1 MEEAGDASAALDPKF
16 APLLLFGGHGDA
28 TFLYSVPTRA
38 LLPMP
43 TPTRAGDGG
52 VDDMMRCHRWWT
64 TAQGWLLMARRGSP
78 CTFLWDP
85 FTGRRVGLP
94 PDHDGT
100 VLAAEGSHRRRCL
113 LSCCGPMD
121 PTSCTVLVID
131 LAYPELWYCRPGDN
145 HWVKL
150 HQQPY
155 QYRNPAHR
163 DAIIR
168 FLRKFTAID
177 GKFYTELHTGNVG
190 VLEFLPEVAFTK
202 IAVHD
207 DDRRPAVYKKRTTC
221 FVESNG
227 ELHSV
232 VFSHPIGCDRIVARV
247 GVYRLSINAA
257 ATQEQRSAAWVKV
270 DSLGGRAFFVKI
282 GSFGASLDAEGTGL
296 RGNCV
301 YYSVFN
307 GKVLDRVCV
316 VHRLV
321 DIYTSPT
328 SASTSS
334 SCPVHLRLDH
344 PFKRPTTT
352 TSATDRL
359 RARVYAIKLWVA
371 AASTP
376 WAAVPLPMVHTSIGC
391 CNTERCPSQHGLT
404 AGGLLAAASTWSCSC
419 AVLSDHSFAAFVVFI
434 AVRAST
440 TSSSALVIVSRS
452 GSSSSTSSIAAAS
465 PSYHCCH
472 SRPVVQL
479 PLHGYRCRRPGRWS
493 RYFAFYFVQHDSSPA
508 SPYLPRLHFA
518 LLRQLRAATAILP
531 LRRSCAATVPE
542 AFSASLLR
550 YWRMI
555 HGGLLSRPRGIGN
568 TGARVCPELS
578 RGLASPV

>member
-1 MEEAGDASAALDPKF
+1 MNLIGQSSVEIMEEAGDASAALDPKF

-307 GKVLDRVCV
+307 GKVLCV
-316 VHRLV
+316 YDMERGTTAVIDPGTHLPYHQSPQVLMPTFPRYHGGATRSV
-321 DIYTSPT
+321 ESIYQVGPTIQENAYEVKDIKVSKVKRDVRFFEGGYTCLPIPIQNKLINQKKS
-328 SASTSS
+328 
-334 SCPVHLRLDH
+334 
-344 PFKRPTTT
+344 KR
-352 TSATDRL
+352 SMA
-359 RARVYAIKLWVA
+359 
-371 AASTP
+371 
-376 WAAVPLPMVHTSIGC
+376 
-391 CNTERCPSQHGLT
+391 ERFPCQGEG
-404 AGGLLAAASTWSCSC
+404 A
-419 AVLSDHSFAAFVVFI
+419 
-434 AVRAST
+434 
-440 TSSSALVIVSRS
+440 
-452 GSSSSTSSIAAAS
+452 
-465 PSYHCCH
+465 
-472 SRPVVQL
+472 
-479 PLHGYRCRRPGRWS
+479 
-493 RYFAFYFVQHDSSPA
+493 SSPETKN
-508 SPYLPRLHFA
+508 SYRGCGFPLEPLKC
-518 LLRQLRAATAILP
+518 LLR
-531 LRRSCAATVPE
+531 
-542 AFSASLLR
+542 
-550 YWRMI
+550 MKK
-555 HGGLLSRPRGIGN
+555 
-568 TGARVCPELS
+568 
-578 RGLASPV
+578 

>member
-43 TPTRAGDGG
+43 TPTRVGDGG

-202 IAVHD
+202 IAGWLLL
-207 DDRRPAVYKKRTTC
+207 C
-221 FVESNG
+221 CLL
-227 ELHSV
+227 LHVS
-232 VFSHPIGCDRIVARV
+232 FFFPIR
-247 GVYRLSINAA
+247 
-257 ATQEQRSAAWVKV
+257 
-270 DSLGGRAFFVKI
+270 
-282 GSFGASLDAEGTGL
+282 
-296 RGNCV
+296 
-301 YYSVFN
+301 
-307 GKVLDRVCV
+307 DRVCV

-321 DIYTSPT
+321 DIYASLT

-334 SCPVHLRLDH
+334 SCPAHLRLDH

-352 TSATDRL
+352 TSVTDRH
-359 RARVYAIKLWVA
+359 RACVYAIKLWVA
-371 AASTP
+371 AVSPP
-376 WAAVPLPMVHTSIGC
+376 WAAVPLPMVHTSIGY
-391 CNTERCPSQHGLT
+391 CNAERRPSQRGLT

-419 AVLSDHSFAAFVVFI
+419 AVLSDHSFATFVVFI

-452 GSSSSTSSIAAAS
+452 GSPSSTSSIAAAS
-465 PSYHCCH
+465 PSCHCRH

-518 LLRQLRAATAILP
+518 LLRQLRAAPAILP
-531 LRRSCAATVPE
+531 LRRSRAATVPE

-550 YWRMI
+550 HWRMI